1 MKVIQLGDVHLGL
14 KADSVPMHNFYN
26 KVYTEWF
33 FKEVDRLGISTI
45 YQFGDLFDKRKTVD
59 FFSLSGARE
68 YFFDQLKKRG
78 IEMITLL
85 GNHDV
90 FYKNTLSIS
99 APELLLKDYD
109 NITIIKKPTSIDGI
123 DLIPWVC
130 TDNYAEIMEFVKE
143 SKNKFC
149 FGHFEFAGFPM
160 YRGMTSEHG
169 FDPAIFKRYK
179 KVFSGHY
186 HTRSTGKNIEYIGTP
201 MEMTWNDYD
210 DPRGFNVF
218 DTETGETEF
227 HQNPFT
233 LFQKLYYDEDK
244 PLPDVELARDKYVRL
259 IVEKRTDVKK
269 YEKYLEKL
277 NAAGP
282 IELKT
287 VEDFTALDGK
297 NVADT
302 KVDVKDTKELL
313 ESYVDEV
320 DTDLDKTAMK
330 EILNSLYVEAL
341 TLE

>member
-1 MKVIQLGDVHLGL
+1 MKVIQLGDTHFGL
-14 KADSVPMHNFYN
+14 KADNLPVNDFYR
-26 KVYTEWF
+26 KVYIDWF
-33 FKEVDRLGISTI
+33 FKEVDRLGITVI

-59 FFSLSGARE
+59 FFSLAGARE
-68 YFFDQLKKRG
+68 YFFDEVDKRG
-78 IEMITLL
+78 IRLITLL

-90 FYKNTLSIS
+90 FYKNTLSIN

-109 NITIIKKPTSIDGI
+109 NITIINRPFSIDGI
-123 DLIPWVC
+123 DIVPWVC
-130 TDNYAEIMEFVKE
+130 ADNYAEIMDFVAA

-160 YRGMTSEHG
+160 YRGLTSEHG
-169 FDPAIFKRYK
+169 FDPAIFKRYQ

-186 HTRSTGKNIEYIGTP
+186 HTRSADKNIEYIGTP
-201 MEMTWNDYD
+201 MEMTWHDYD

-233 LFQKLYYDEDK
+233 LFAKLYYDEDK
-244 PLPDVELARDKYVRL
+244 ELPDVELARNKYVRL
-259 IVEKRTDVKK
+259 IVEKRSDIKK

-287 VEDFTALDGK
+287 VEDFTALEGK
-297 NVADT
+297 NVADH
-302 KVDVKDTKELL
+302 KVNVKDTKELL
-313 ESYVDEV
+313 DSYVDEV
-320 DTDLDKTAMK
+320 DTDLDKTVMK
-330 EILNSLYVEAL
+330 EILNSLHVEAMMM
-341 TLE
+341 E